1 MVYHIVAGEEMKKL
15 LKDRFNAIP
24 FNEDMSKGSYTKEPF
39 SNGFIEERSKTH
51 GVTITEY
58 TKNMNEFLSI
68 LPKISEDDDIHLYF
82 GDDSVCKANSEL
94 LIGFFKDKV
103 GSLIFHL
110 MNEYSGTELSVRKYN
125 NK

>member
-1 MVYHIVAGEEMKKL
+1 MIYYIVAGEEMKKL
-15 LKDRFNAIP
+15 LKNRFDPIP
-24 FNEDMSKGSYTKEPF
+24 FNEDMSKGNYSSVPY
-39 SNGFIEERSKTH
+39 SDAFIEERSKTH

-58 TKNMNEFLSI
+58 TKNMSKFLSI
-68 LPKISEDDDIHLYF
+68 LPKISKNDDIHLYF
-82 GDDSVCKANSEL
+82 GNDSVCKANSEL

-110 MNEYSGTELSVRKYN
+110 MNEYSGTELSIRKYN